1 MVRPKIDKSVLIDS
15 NVHLFTYLIEG
26 IRFGTWKV
34 RRLNTNWH
42 FLLGI
47 GYASIAVLVWI
58 SIYYNVILA
67 WILFYLFASFQSK
80 LPWSHCNNEWNTPN
94 CVDYAEES
102 DNDRTLNNTFA
113 NVTTLFNLTVANVAK
128 RVSASQEYWE

>member
-1 MVRPKIDKSVLIDS
+1 M
-15 NVHLFTYLIEG
+15 
-26 IRFGTWKV
+26 
-34 RRLNTNWH
+34 
-42 FLLGI
+42 LGI

-67 WILFYLFASFQSK
+67 WVLFYLFHSFQSK

-94 CVDYAEES
+94 CVDNAEEG
-102 DNDRTLNNTFA
+102 DNDGTLNNTFA

>member
-15 NVHLFTYLIEG
+15 NVHYVWYMKGSTFELGLTLLTDI
-26 IRFGTWKV
+26 
-34 RRLNTNWH
+34 

-67 WILFYLFASFQSK
+67 WILFYLFASFQST

-94 CVDYAEES
+94 CVDYAEKS
-102 DNDRTLNNTFA
+102 DNDGTLNNTFA
-113 NVTTLFNLTVANVAK
+113 NATTLFNLTVANAAK